1 MNRKWEKKLPASVH
15 WWRCWRTLKNTIS
28 RPVSFCCC
36 LITYILFLLYTFFF
50 SLQRKMNCK
59 GKRAKDRNNAYHS
72 SDVVVA
78 IRLLRS
84 LLWLLVFWLV
94 LPIFFISPSLY
105 RNTLIYLSIY
115 LFMNSCALL
124 WASIRWQFFFL
135 ENSIE
140 MQPRL
145 AMHVQFEYAFL
156 PLSFFVCAEEYS
168 SLRAM
173 WMFVSILR
181 ARTNWF
187 FSVNSPD
194 FEIMVS
200 VSWRALR
207 TVLLF
212 PLSPLLIVILFSE
225 FCARKRAAS
234 IGICFID
241 LSCVCPD
248 HCLRASSLLFL
259 FALCSCTDQDS
270 CVFFSFL
277 FHMRAYVLVAEVFFS
292 LCFVFVFLS
301 FLFLLLLLRRWTLI
315 IVFVSTPNLR
325 SFLPVLFPFLL
336 ILRSMLYSLFLF
348 FFRCCYFH
356 LFFALL
362 YRFVR
367 LCERD

>member
-1 MNRKWEKKLPASVH
+1 
-15 WWRCWRTLKNTIS
+15 
-28 RPVSFCCC
+28 
-36 LITYILFLLYTFFF
+36 
-50 SLQRKMNCK
+50 
-59 GKRAKDRNNAYHS
+59 
-72 SDVVVA
+72 
-78 IRLLRS
+78 
-84 LLWLLVFWLV
+84 
-94 LPIFFISPSLY
+94 
-105 RNTLIYLSIY
+105 
-115 LFMNSCALL
+115 
-124 WASIRWQFFFL
+124 
-135 ENSIE
+135 

-348 FFRCCYFH
+348 FFFVVVISTFFL
-356 LFFALL
+356 LFFIVL
-362 YRFVR
+362 FVYVKGTKPASNCAVFFCCCCSSS
-367 LCERD
+367 LN